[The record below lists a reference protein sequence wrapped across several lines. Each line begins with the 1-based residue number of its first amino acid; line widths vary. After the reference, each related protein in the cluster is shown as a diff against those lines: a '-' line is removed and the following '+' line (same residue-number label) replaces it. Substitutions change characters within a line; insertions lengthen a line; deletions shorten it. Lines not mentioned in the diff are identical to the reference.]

1 MLLTHLHN
9 NYCLTVLIWRE
20 LIALFQS
27 MALNGMGILLEPLNG
42 ISLFRGN
49 SVALRCKNPSITSVS
64 SLLTVLSCVYI
75 CVRYVCV
82 RKAVW
87 VRANLCEFVARDIF
101 IQDGQIAYPKCRLQT
116 ELRCLFY
123 RCSTLKDT

>member
-9 NYCLTVLIWRE
+9 NHCLTVLIWRK

-49 SVALRCKNPSITSVS
+49 SVALRCKNPSITSYS
-64 SLLTVLSCVYI
+64 SLLIVLSRVYI
-75 CVRYVCV
+75 CVYLSV
-82 RKAVW
+82 RKAVC
-87 VRANLCEFVARDIF
+87 VHARLWLGTSSF
-101 IQDGQIAYPKCRLQT
+101 WMCRLLTQSAVCK
-116 ELRCLFY
+116 LYYGVCMCLFY
-123 RCSTLKDT
+123 LCSTLKDT